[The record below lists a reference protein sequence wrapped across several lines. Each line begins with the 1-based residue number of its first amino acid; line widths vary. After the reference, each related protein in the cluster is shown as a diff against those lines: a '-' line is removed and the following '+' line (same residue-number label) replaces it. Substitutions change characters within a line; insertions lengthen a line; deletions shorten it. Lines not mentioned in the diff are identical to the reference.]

1 MDEGMDEGMDE
12 ASMKAWMKAE
22 AAKAMVVGEGSGSD
36 G

>member
-22 AAKAMVVGEGSGSD
+22 AAKAMVVRRQWQ
-36 G
+36 